1 MSKQVDERV
10 VSMQFDNKNFE
21 KNVSTSMSTLDK
33 LKAKLN
39 FDGASKGLDNINAA
53 VQKVDMGKLS
63 SGIEEVRIRF
73 SKLEV
78 MGVTALANIT
88 NSAVNAGK
96 RMVSALTIDP
106 VKTGF
111 QEYETQL
118 NAVQTIL
125 ANTKSK
131 GSTLNDVN
139 KALDTLNTYADQT
152 IYNFTEMT
160 RNIGTF
166 TAAGVDLQTSVD
178 SIKGI
183 ANLAAVSGS
192 TSAQASTAMYQLS
205 QALAAGKVS
214 LQDWNSVVNAGM
226 GGEVF
231 QNALIRTSELLKT
244 GAKQA
249 IKTEGSFRESLT
261 KSGWLTKEVLTETL
275 KQLSGAYTEADLIN
289 KGFTKE
295 QAKEIVDLAETAKGA
310 ATDVKTFTQLWD
322 VMKEA
327 AQSGWAKT
335 WQLIIGDF
343 EGAKKLLTPLADFF
357 SNMIGKMSDARNN
370 LLEGAL
376 GKRFTKLAKT
386 ISGVTA
392 PIKGAADAV
401 KDFGDIV
408 NRVIV
413 GEFGNGEDRLN
424 KLTKAG
430 YNYYAVQ
437 NKVNETLNNG
447 FRYSNDVIES
457 QDKLL
462 SNQNGLAKSQSDLNK
477 STENSIEKLVE
488 MSDAQLKSAGYTDE
502 QIQALRDLKTE
513 ADKLGMPLQ
522 EFIDKMDDLNGRSLI
537 ITSFKNIFNGL
548 SAILKTVAKA
558 WKNVFPPKSLEERQ
572 EGVYNLIAALHKFS
586 TKFKE
591 LAEEADK
598 KGTTINKLRRTLEG
612 LFTILKIIKT
622 ILGGP
627 LKIALKLVSKVLG
640 LFNLDILDVT
650 AAVGDAIV
658 GFDKWLQS
666 TLDFNKVF
674 KWLVDIVKKSYDGI
688 RNWIDTIKASEN
700 APKAIADG
708 ITNGFGKAVEF
719 VATMFKQLASNIQNG
734 FNGIPDNVIS
744 GFVNGV
750 WNGIKSVGQVMV
762 ELGKNILE
770 AFRGVLGIHSPS
782 TETYSDGMNFMIGF
796 KNGLTDFAS
805 MVWDFIKT
813 FGQKCID
820 ILKDIKFSD
829 VITGILTVSSAIFMK
844 KLGKTSD
851 SITEMFEG
859 VSGILG
865 GTAKILDKSAKP
877 IAKILKNTA
886 KVVKSFSKVM
896 NGVAFDLKAEGIK
909 KLATSVAILVG
920 CIVVLTFFDPEKL
933 WNAVKVV
940 AALSAIL
947 LGLAAATEKMSKS
960 SIVIGKNGAK
970 INDTASTLK
979 GIAAALL
986 MVALTLKIIGSMS
999 WEALGKAVIGISV
1012 FAVLIAGLMAATKLA
1027 GRRISRVGD
1036 CILKIGEA
1044 MLLMAVVCKLLGR
1057 MSWENL
1063 IKGIIGTAFLGLIIV
1078 GLIAATKLAGSGR
1091 KLKQTGDVI
1100 LEISKAMLLMA
1111 VVAKIIAG
1119 ISYEDFPKVLIGIT
1133 FLGAII
1139 TGLIAATK
1147 LAGNKLGKI
1156 GNVLIQISTAM
1167 LLMAVVCKII
1177 ASISYEDFPK
1187 VIGGITFLG
1196 LIITGLIAAT
1206 KLAGNKLDK
1215 VGEAI
1220 VGVGAAML
1228 LMAVVCKIIASM
1240 KVGEMIKAGIGI
1252 AFLALIIEGLISST
1266 KLAGNKLD
1274 NVGKTI
1280 ILVAAAIGIL
1290 AGVAFL
1296 LGLVPIKNLAK
1307 GIIAVGLLAKI
1318 MSELIKATDKAKH
1331 AKATMAILGTLS
1343 ACMIIMAGIIYLLS
1357 RLPVESVIGSAGALS
1372 LLMAVM
1378 TGVLTQM
1385 SKIGK
1390 DAKNALKGVLVL
1402 TAMAVPLMFFV
1413 GVLAAMQSVQNGIKS
1428 VISLSILAGVMT
1440 GLISQLAKI
1449 GDQAKNALKAVLV
1462 LTAMTLPLL
1471 GFTLVLSL
1479 MSGVEN
1485 AIINAI
1491 ALSLLTAAMVSM
1503 LKPLTNIK
1511 SGDIDNAV
1519 VAITMLAAM
1528 TIPLLGFTLVL
1539 SLMSGVENA
1548 ITNAIALSLLTGAM
1562 VTMLKPLLEIKPGD
1576 IDNALIGIGSLTA
1589 MLIPLAGCA
1598 LILSLMSGVE
1608 NAIVN
1613 AAALATLLVSMAE
1626 VTLILS
1632 KVGNNAI
1639 AAVKA
1644 AAAFDGVI
1652 AIITAL
1658 MLGLG
1663 AIFQIPGVDTLMNG
1677 GIEMLAMIGEGIGKF
1692 IGSIVAGFAE
1702 ELMSTLPYLGTCLS
1716 EFITNATPF
1725 ITGVKMVDES
1735 VLAGAGILAAAILAL
1750 SVADLIAGI
1759 TSLLPF
1765 CPSLADMGVQLSAF
1779 MLNALPFITIAKTI
1793 DPSAAT
1799 GIKALADTILELTA
1813 ANLLD
1818 GITRFLTGGS
1828 SIASFGAEL
1837 IPLGE
1842 GLKGFSDAVEGID
1855 NDRVKTAAEAAKTLA
1870 EMTDT
1875 IPNSGGMVSW
1885 FTGDNSISQF
1895 GDEIVKLGEG
1905 LKGFSDAVEDI
1916 SPENVKA
1923 AAEAGKALADMT
1935 GKIPNS
1941 GGVVSWFTGDNSISQ
1956 FADEIPK
1963 LGSGLK
1969 GFSDEVKDIKP
1980 EKVKAAAEAAKSIA
1994 EMTSAIPNSNGV
2006 VAWFTGDNSISQFA
2020 DEIPKLGSGLKGF
2033 SDEVKDIKPEKVKAA
2048 AEAAKSIAEMT
2059 DSIPKEG
2066 GVKGWFEGD
2075 SSISKFG
2082 TELGDLGKGLNNFS
2096 KNIKDV
2102 ESEKVTAAANAA
2114 KSIAEMTQL
2123 VPKEG
2128 GLKGWF
2134 EGESSLSKFST
2145 ELGNLGTG
2153 LYNFASKFGDTSPDT
2168 ITAGANAAKTL
2179 AEMANSTPADTS
2191 NITNFGT
2198 NLETF
2203 GTNLFKFF
2211 DNFAWISATVID
2223 NAESSIKDIMKLSD
2237 IDYTKLGNV
2246 ANAIGRMVEVI
2257 NDASTI
2263 EKDAT
2268 TGFKSAVETLAKTNI
2283 DNFIRTFNDASPD
2296 IKKSASNLM
2305 DSFIE
2310 GTYAKKEDIIKGGK
2324 ETVSNF
2330 TSGVQN
2336 GDENKKA
2343 TNAFTNLITACSKV
2357 ISDKHSDFYNA
2368 GADLVTGFA
2377 NGISAHSFEAEAKAS
2392 AMAQAALTAAKKELD
2407 EHSPSK
2413 KFYKIGAFAGE
2424 GFINALGDYKTK
2436 SYKSASSIAESAKL
2450 GLSRAIGKI
2459 KTIIDNGIDSQPTIR
2474 PVLDLTDISSGTN
2487 SINDM
2492 LSLTPSIGVM
2502 SNVSSISSMMNNRK
2516 AGVND
2521 DVISAI
2527 EDLGRKIGNT
2537 SGNTY
2542 TINGITYDDGSD
2554 ISDAIK
2560 SLVRAARIERR
2571 I

>member
-10 VSMQFDNKNFE
+10 VSMEFDNKNFE
-21 KNVSTSMSTLDK
+21 KNVSTSMSTLNK
-33 LKAKLN
+33 LKQKLN
-39 FDGASKGLDNINAA
+39 LEGASKGLENVNSAA
-53 VQKVDMGKLS
+53 KNVNLDALS
-63 SGIEEVRIRF
+63 SSVAALEKRF
-73 SKLEV
+73 STFGIV
-78 MGVTALANIT
+78 GMTVIQNIT
-88 NSAVNAGK
+88 NSAMQLGSKLTNWFKGGIVQGGITRAMNLEKARFQLQGLLKDADKVEAVMKNVNASVDGTAYSLDQAAVVASQFAATGMEAGEKMEGALRAVAGTAAMTSADYQRVGLIFTQISGQGRVMGNDLLQLSNLGINAAATLAKHFGK
-96 RMVSALTIDP
+96 TESEIREMVSKGKVSFEMFAEAMDSAFGKHAAKANSTFTGAMSNVKAALARIGAEFVSPLLVENGPLVT
-106 VKTGF
+106 F
-111 QEYETQL
+111 F
-118 NAVQTIL
+118 
-125 ANTKSK
+125 NTLREKI
-131 GSTLNDVN
+131 NDV
-139 KALDTLNTYADQT
+139 KKV
-152 IYNFTEMT
+152 
-160 RNIGTF
+160 IGPLASTF
-166 TAAGVDLQTSVD
+166 T
-178 SIKGI
+178 KF
-183 ANLAAVSGS
+183 
-192 TSAQASTAMYQLS
+192 ASTAINGATNLVKKIDFS
-205 QALAAGKVS
+205 KPLKIFGK
-214 LQDWNSVVNAGM
+214 LEEGF
-226 GGEVF
+226 GK
-231 QNALIRTSELLKT
+231 ISES
-244 GAKQA
+244 
-249 IKTEGSFRESLT
+249 IKTVSAPVEKASESL
-261 KSGWLTKEVLTETL
+261 KELG
-275 KQLSGAYTEADLIN
+275 K
-289 KGFTKE
+289 
-295 QAKEIVDLAETAKGA
+295 IVDE
-310 ATDVKTFTQLWD
+310 V
-322 VMKEA
+322 
-327 AQSGWAKT
+327 
-335 WQLIIGDF
+335 IIG
-343 EGAKKLLTPLADFF
+343 K
-357 SNMIGKMSDARNN
+357 
-370 LLEGAL
+370 
-376 GKRFTKLAKT
+376 
-386 ISGVTA
+386 
-392 PIKGAADAV
+392 
-401 KDFGDIV
+401 
-408 NRVIV
+408 
-413 GEFGNGEDRLN
+413 FGNGEDRLN

-548 SAILKTVAKA
+548 AAVLKTVAKA

-572 EGVYNLIAALHKFS
+572 EGLYNLIAALHKFS
-586 TKFKE
+586 TKFKA

-598 KGTTINKLRRTLEG
+598 RGTTINKLRRTLEG

-622 ILGGP
+622 ILAGP
-627 LKIALKLVSKVLG
+627 LKIALKIISKVLG

-851 SITEMFEG
+851 AIAGMFEG

-865 GTAKILDKSAKP
+865 STAKILDKSAKP

-896 NGVAFDLKAEGIK
+896 NGVAFDLKVEAIK

-940 AALSAIL
+940 AVLSAIL

-960 SIVIGKNGAK
+960 SVTINKNGAK
-970 INDTASTLK
+970 INDITSVLK
-979 GIAAALL
+979 GVATALL
-986 MVALTLKIIGSMS
+986 MVALTLKIIASIS
-999 WEALGKAVIGISV
+999 WGDLGKAVVALTLFSLIIVG
-1012 FAVLIAGLMAATKLA
+1012 LIAATLLA

-1044 MLLMAVVCKLLGR
+1044 MLLMAVVCKIIASI
-1057 MSWENL
+1057 SWEDFPKVL
-1063 IKGIIGTAFLGLIIV
+1063 IGVTFLGAIIT
-1078 GLIAATKLAGSGR
+1078 GLIAATKLAGSRITRASIAIIQVSKALLLMAVVCKIIATISYEDFGKVLISVTFLGAIITGLIAAT
-1091 KLKQTGDVI
+1091 KLAGKNLGKVGEVLI
-1100 LEISKAMLLMA
+1100 EISAAMLLMA
-1111 VVAKIIAG
+1111 VVAKIMASIA
-1119 ISYEDFPKVLIGIT
+1119 YEDFPKVLVGIT

-1147 LAGNKLGKI
+1147 LAGNKL
-1156 GNVLIQISTAM
+1156 
-1167 LLMAVVCKII
+1167 
-1177 ASISYEDFPK
+1177 
-1187 VIGGITFLG
+1187 
-1196 LIITGLIAAT
+1196 
-1206 KLAGNKLDK
+1206 DK
-1215 VGEAI
+1215 VVEAI

-1228 LMAVVCKIIASM
+1228 LMAIVAKIIATM

-1252 AFLALIIEGLISST
+1252 GFLALIIEGLIDST
-1266 KLAGNKLD
+1266 RMAGNKLD
-1274 NVGKTI
+1274 KVGTTI

-1318 MSELIKATDKAKH
+1318 MGELIKATDKAKH

-1343 ACMIIMAGIIYLLS
+1343 ACMIIMAGIVYLLS

-1372 LLMAVM
+1372 LLMVVM

-1413 GVLAAMQSVQNGIKS
+1413 RVLAAMQSVQNGIKS

-1485 AIINAI
+1485 AITNAI

-1511 SGDIDNAV
+1511 SGDIDNSV

-1548 ITNAIALSLLTGAM
+1548 ITNAIALSLLTAAM
-1562 VTMLKPLLEIKPGD
+1562 VSMLKPLLEIKPSD
-1576 IDNALIGIGSLTA
+1576 IDNALVGIGSLTA
-1589 MLIPLAGCA
+1589 MLIPLTGCA
-1598 LILSLMSGVE
+1598 LILSLMSDVE
-1608 NAIVN
+1608 NAITN
-1613 AAALATLLVSMAE
+1613 AAALSTLLVAMAE

-1677 GIEMLAMIGEGIGKF
+1677 GIEMLAKIGEGIGKL
-1692 IGSIVAGFAE
+1692 IGGIVAGFAE

-1725 ITGVKMVDES
+1725 ITGVKMVDEQ

-1750 SVADLIAGI
+1750 TVADLIAGI

-1765 CPSLADMGVQLSAF
+1765 CPSLANLGLQLSAF
-1779 MLNALPFITIAKTI
+1779 MLNALPFVAIAKTI

-1828 SIASFGAEL
+1828 SIASFGTEL

-1870 EMTDT
+1870 EMTNT

-1895 GDEIVKLGEG
+1895 GDEIKKLGSG
-1905 LKGFSDAVEDI
+1905 LKGFSDEVKDI

-1935 GKIPNS
+1935 GAIPNS
-1941 GGVVSWFTGDNSISQ
+1941 GGMVSWFTGDNSIAS
-1956 FADEIPK
+1956 FADDIPK
-1963 LGSGLK
+1963 LGKGLND
-1969 GFSDEVKDIKP
+1969 FSKSVENIKP
-1980 EKVKAAAEAAKSIA
+1980 DKVKAGAEAAKSIA
-1994 EMTSAIPNSNGV
+1994 DMTGKIPNSGGV
-2006 VAWFTGDNSISQFA
+2006 IAWFTGDNSISQFA
-2020 DEIPKLGSGLKGF
+2020 DEIPKLGNGLYQF
-2033 SDEVKDIKPEKVKAA
+2033 SNNIKTITPSTVKAG
-2048 AEAAKSIAEMT
+2048 AEAAAAIAEMT
-2059 DSIPKEG
+2059 NTIPNSG
-2066 GVKGWFEGD
+2066 GVVSWFEGD
-2075 SSISKFG
+2075 NSISKFG
-2082 TELGDLGKGLNNFS
+2082 TELGDLGSGIDDFS
-2096 KNIKDV
+2096 DAV
-2102 ESEKVTAAANAA
+2102 EYVKPDKVKAAAEAA
-2114 KSIAEMTQL
+2114 KTLADMTNTI
-2123 VPKEG
+2123 PNSG
-2128 GLKGWF
+2128 GVKGWF
-2134 EGESSLSKFST
+2134 EGDKSIAKFGT
-2145 ELGNLGTG
+2145 ELGELGEG
-2153 LYNFASKFGDTSPDT
+2153 LNSFASKFGDTSPE
-2168 ITAGANAAKTL
+2168 IVTAGANAAKTL

-2203 GTNLFKFF
+2203 GNNLFKFF
-2211 DNFAWISATVID
+2211 DNFAWISETLIN
-2223 NAESSIKDIMKLSD
+2223 NAESSITNIIKLSD
-2237 IDYTKLGNV
+2237 VDYTKLGNV

-2268 TGFKSAVETLAKTNI
+2268 TGFKSAVETLAQTNI
-2283 DNFIRTFNDASPD
+2283 NNFIRTFNDSAPD
-2296 IKKSASNLM
+2296 IEKAASNLM
-2305 DSFIE
+2305 DSFIK
-2310 GTYAKKEDIIKGGK
+2310 GAYAKKEDIIKAGK
-2324 ETVSNF
+2324 ETASNF

-2336 GDENKKA
+2336 GDETKKA
-2343 TNAFTNLITACSKV
+2343 TNTFTNLITACSKV

-2368 GADLVTGFA
+2368 GADLVAGFA

-2424 GFINALGDYKTK
+2424 GFINALGDYETK
-2436 SYKSASSIAESAKL
+2436 SYKSASSMAESAKL
-2450 GLSRAIGKI
+2450 GLSRAISKI

-2502 SNVSSISSMMNNRK
+2502 SNISSINSMMNSRK